1 MKLNK
6 NKIII
11 ILILLIVFLI
21 LHTIVILRA
30 RKAHLKTVPSF
41 YKTETEIYQNMV
53 IEQQKDIDF
62 YHKLLQQRSLRKAK
76 KSTSTKNVLGI

>member
-11 ILILLIVFLI
+11 ILILLLIFLI
-21 LHTIVILRA
+21 LHTIMISRVK
-30 RKAHLKTVPSF
+30 KAHIKTVPSF
-41 YKTETEIYQNMV
+41 YKTETEIYQDMV

-62 YHKLLQQRSLRKAK
+62 YHRLFQRQALRKAENLQAK
-76 KSTSTKNVLGI
+76 K